1 MLPQGLL
8 DFLVRI
14 RPQIGCFIILIY
26 ISRCYFMVKRK
37 KTVSHRIFS
46 ITLITA
52 LINDIFDIITV
63 FCVNELDIVPK
74 WFNKF
79 AHIVF
84 LFTIFLTLYLSY
96 SYISN
101 LLNGT
106 NPKRSKLF
114 KIAPVVL
121 SFLGIAFLPMWFV
134 EDKNCN
140 YSSGPAVWLCY
151 AGAAIYFVVSVILVA
166 RKGKLLNQKARLA
179 IFTSLLTIFGVT
191 VIQFLGVLMTC
202 IGVTLICVTFFYT
215 VESPD
220 AVLIETLEYE
230 RERANEANR
239 AKTQFLSNMS
249 HEIRTPINAVLGMN
263 EMIMRECEDENILS
277 YSANIKTAGN
287 TLLALINEIL
297 DFSKIEEGKLEIIP
311 VDYDLNE
318 VINDLVNMIKP
329 RAEAKQLRLVI
340 DVDESVPS
348 RLHGDEIR
356 LKQIITNILTN
367 AVKYTRIGTVTFMVS
382 FKNISDDRNSVM
394 LDVSV
399 ADTGIG
405 IKKEDIPKL
414 FDEFER
420 IEEKRNRNIEGTGLG
435 INITQKL
442 LTMME
447 STLKVESE
455 YSKGSTF
462 SFSVKQGVVDR
473 TPIGKFKPVIKR
485 AISEHSKAS
494 GKFTASK
501 ALILVT
507 DDTPMNLTVFKN
519 LLKKTKIN
527 IDMAVS
533 GDECIKMSL
542 EKKYD
547 IIFLDHM
554 MPHKDGIETLKEMQ
568 THTESPNAKT
578 PIVCLTANAI
588 AGARETYMEAGF
600 TDYITKPIDPE
611 VLENMIVKY
620 LSPDKYT
627 LVKNK
632 GPVLKSSNMVS
643 DEMREQ
649 AAAYERG
656 ETKAQP
662 PAQDSGAAAVGAD
675 ISEQRVRHNEPIPMN
690 DEDEDVIIPE
700 FLYSIRDL
708 NIADGISHCGSESS
722 FLETLTTFAETS
734 GKIADDTEG
743 FWKVFDI
750 KNTTV
755 KVHAMKSM
763 LRIIGVAPLSSFAER
778 LEKAGNENDIK
789 MLETYIPELL
799 AGYRQLSADLQPL
812 LSLGA
817 EQDELPEADI
827 DMLHEMYR
835 DIDKFAKNFDY
846 DSIDEALAKLKNYK
860 IPEGEEAVYKKL
872 KEVVENFDYD
882 MVSDVLSEKI

>member
-1 MLPQGLL
+1 MTSVG
-8 DFLVRI
+8 I
-14 RPQIGCFIILIY
+14 TTIC
-26 ISRCYFMVKRK
+26 
-37 KTVSHRIFS
+37 
-46 ITLITA
+46 ITL
-52 LINDIFDIITV
+52 
-63 FCVNELDIVPK
+63 
-74 WFNKF
+74 
-79 AHIVF
+79 
-84 LFTIFLTLYLSY
+84 
-96 SYISN
+96 
-101 LLNGT
+101 
-106 NPKRSKLF
+106 
-114 KIAPVVL
+114 
-121 SFLGIAFLPMWFV
+121 
-134 EDKNCN
+134 
-140 YSSGPAVWLCY
+140 
-151 AGAAIYFVVSVILVA
+151 
-166 RKGKLLNQKARLA
+166 
-179 IFTSLLTIFGVT
+179 
-191 VIQFLGVLMTC
+191 
-202 IGVTLICVTFFYT
+202 FYT

-277 YSANIKTAGN
+277 YSENIQTAGN

-297 DFSKIEEGKLEIIP
+297 DFSKIEEGKLEVIP
-311 VDYDLNE
+311 VDYDLNV

-329 RAEAKQLRLVI
+329 RAEAKQLRLIV
-340 DVDESVPS
+340 DVDESSPS
-348 RLHGDEIR
+348 KLHGDEMR

-367 AVKYTRIGTVTFMVS
+367 AVKYTRIGTITFLVT

-394 LDVSV
+394 LEVSV

-405 IKKEDIPKL
+405 IKKEDLPKL
-414 FDEFER
+414 FSEFER

-435 INITQKL
+435 LNITQKL
-442 LTMME
+442 LTMMD
-447 STLKVESE
+447 STLQVRSE

-473 TPIGKFKPVIKR
+473 TPIGKFKPAIKR
-485 AISEHSKAS
+485 AISEHSKSS
-494 GKFTASK
+494 GKFTAQN

-519 LLKKTKIN
+519 LLKKTKIQ
-527 IDMAVS
+527 IDTAVS
-533 GDECIKMSL
+533 GDECIRMSQ

-554 MPHKDGIETLKEMQ
+554 MPHKDGIETLKEMLELK
-568 THTESPNAKT
+568 ESPNART
-578 PIVCLTANAI
+578 PVVCLTANAI

-620 LSPDKYT
+620 LTPDKYT
-627 LVKNK
+627 LIKNN
-632 GPVLKSSNMVS
+632 GNVLKSSAMVS
-643 DEMREQ
+643 NEMREQ

-656 ETKAQP
+656 ETKSSPPVSENGKVAGVNIAQP
-662 PAQDSGAAAVGAD
+662 NE
-675 ISEQRVRHNEPIPMN
+675 IHKEPIPMN
-690 DEDEDVIIPE
+690 DEDEDVVIPE

-743 FWKVFDI
+743 FWKVLDI

-778 LEKAGNENDIK
+778 LEKAGNENDLK

-812 LSLGA
+812 LNIDA
-817 EQDELPEADI
+817 EQDELPEI
-827 DMLHEMYR
+827 EVEKLHNMYR
-835 DIDKFAKNFDY
+835 DIDKFAQNFDY
-846 DSIDEALAKLKNYK
+846 DSIDEALLELKNYT
-860 IPEGEEAVYKKL
+860 IPEGEQEVYKKL
-872 KEVVENFDYD
+872 KDVVENFDYD
-882 MVSDVLSEKI
+882 MVSEVLSEKI

>member
-14 RPQIGCFIILIY
+14 RPQMGCFIILIY

-37 KTVSHRIFS
+37 KTSSHKIFS
-46 ITLITA
+46 MILITA
-52 LINDIFDIITV
+52 MVNDIFDIITV
-63 FCVNELDIVPK
+63 FCVNELDIIPY
-74 WFNKF
+74 WFNKIV
-79 AHIVF
+79 HIVF
-84 LFTIFLTLYLSY
+84 LYTIFLILYLSY
-96 SYISN
+96 AYINN
-101 LLNGT
+101 LINGKFK
-106 NPKRSKLF
+106 NKLLTALPA
-114 KIAPVVL
+114 ILA
-121 SFLGIAFLPMWFV
+121 FLGITLLPMWFV
-134 EDKNCN
+134 EDRNSN
-140 YSSGPAVWLCY
+140 YSSGPGVWLCY
-151 AGAAIYFVVSVILVA
+151 VSALIYFVVSVVLIA
-166 RKGKLLNQKARLA
+166 SKGKLLNQKARLA
-179 IFTSLLTIFGVT
+179 IFTSLFTIFFVT
-191 VIQFLGVLMTC
+191 LIQFLGVLITC
-202 IGVTLICVTFFYT
+202 VGITLICITLFYT

-220 AVLIETLEYE
+220 AILIETLEYE

-263 EMIMRECEDENILS
+263 EMIMRESEDDNILS
-277 YSANIKTAGN
+277 YSENIQTAGN

-297 DFSKIEEGKLEIIP
+297 DFSKIEEGKLEVIP
-311 VDYDLNE
+311 VDYDVNE

-329 RAEAKQLRLVI
+329 RADAKQLRLIV
-340 DVDESVPS
+340 DVDENTPS
-348 RLHGDEIR
+348 KLHGDEIR
-356 LKQIITNILTN
+356 LKQIVTNLLTN
-367 AVKYTRIGTVTFMVS
+367 AVKYTRIGTVTFMIS
-382 FKNISDDRNSVM
+382 FKNVPNDRGSVM

-399 ADTGIG
+399 SDTGIG

-435 INITQKL
+435 LNITQKL
-442 LTMME
+442 LTMMD
-447 STLKVESE
+447 SSLQVQSE

-462 SFSVKQGVVDR
+462 SFSVMQGVVDR
-473 TPIGKFKPVIKR
+473 TPLGNFKPVIKR

-494 GKFTASK
+494 GKFTAAN

-519 LLKKTKIN
+519 LLKKTKIK
-527 IDMAVS
+527 IDTAVS

-554 MPHKDGIETLKEMQ
+554 MPHKDGIETLKEMLE
-568 THTESPNAKT
+568 HTESPNSNT
-578 PIVCLTANAI
+578 PVVCLTANAI
-588 AGARETYMEAGF
+588 AGARDTYIDAGF

-611 VLENMIVKY
+611 ILENMIIKY
-620 LSPDKYT
+620 LDPDKIT
-627 LVKNK
+627 LIKNK
-632 GPVLKSSNMVS
+632 EKIFKTYVS
-643 DEMREQ
+643 DDIKEQ

-656 ETKAQP
+656 NTSSYGKTNSMEQ
-662 PAQDSGAAAVGAD
+662 QGYMGVN
-675 ISEQRVRHNEPIPMN
+675 ISEPAKKPMN
-690 DEDEDVIIPE
+690 ITYDQNEDDDVVIPE

-743 FWKVFDI
+743 FWKVLDI

-799 AGYRQLSADLQPL
+799 NGYRKLSQELQPL
-812 LSLGA
+812 LEMRVS
-817 EQDELPEADI
+817 EDELPFIENEK
-827 DMLHEMYR
+827 LYEMYR
-835 DIDKFAKNFDY
+835 SIDKYAQNFDY
-846 DSIDEALAKLKNYK
+846 DSIDEALAEMKNYQIPEDEQPVFQKLKD
-860 IPEGEEAVYKKL
+860 
-872 KEVVENFDYD
+872 VVENFDYD
-882 MVSDVLSEKI
+882 MVSDVISEKIK

>member
-14 RPQIGCFIILIY
+14 RPQMGCFIILLY

-37 KTVSHRIFS
+37 KTTSHKIFS
-46 ITLITA
+46 MILITA
-52 LINDIFDIITV
+52 MVNNIFDIITV
-63 FCVNELDIVPK
+63 FCVNELDLIPL
-74 WFNKF
+74 WFNKVV
-79 AHIVF
+79 HVVF
-84 LFTIFLTLYLSY
+84 LLTIFFTLYLSY

-101 LLNGT
+101 ILNA
-106 NPKRSKLF
+106 NKSNKIL
-114 KIAPVVL
+114 KIAPVL
-121 SFLGIAFLPMWFV
+121 ISFLGITFLPMWFV
-134 EDKNCN
+134 KDKNCN

-151 AGAAIYFVVSVILVA
+151 VSAAVYFVVSVILIA

-179 IFTSLLTIFGVT
+179 IFTSLLTIFGIT
-191 VIQFLGVLMTC
+191 VIQFLGVLMTSVG
-202 IGVTLICVTFFYT
+202 ITTICVSLFYT

-277 YSANIKTAGN
+277 YSENIKTAGN

-297 DFSKIEEGKLEIIP
+297 DFSKIEEGKLEVIP

-318 VINDLVNMIKP
+318 VVNDLVNMIKP
-329 RAEAKQLRLVI
+329 RAEAKQLRLIV
-340 DVDESVPS
+340 DVDEAAPS
-348 RLHGDEIR
+348 KLHGDEMR

-367 AVKYTRIGTVTFMVS
+367 AVKYTRIGTVTFMITY
-382 FKNISDDRNSVM
+382 KNLSDDRNSVM

-399 ADTGIG
+399 SDTGIG

-442 LTMME
+442 LTMMG
-447 STLKVESE
+447 SSLQVQSE

-494 GKFTASK
+494 GKFTASN

-527 IDMAVS
+527 IDTAIS

-554 MPHKDGIETLKEMQ
+554 MPHKDGIETLKEML

-578 PIVCLTANAI
+578 PVVCLTANAI
-588 AGARETYMEAGF
+588 SGAREVYMEAGF

-627 LVKNK
+627 LVKKKAN
-632 GPVLKSSNMVS
+632 VLKSSAMVS

-656 ETKAQP
+656 DTKAP
-662 PAQDSGAAAVGAD
+662 LPEAQSGGAVAGVN
-675 ISEQRVRHNEPIPMN
+675 ISVPKPRNNEPIPMN
-690 DEDEDVIIPE
+690 DEDEDVVIPE

-708 NIADGISHCGSESS
+708 NIADGISHCGSEGS

-734 GKIADDTEG
+734 AKIADDTES
-743 FWKVFDI
+743 FWKVLDI

-763 LRIIGVAPLSSFAER
+763 LRIIGVAPLSKLAER

-799 AGYRQLSADLQPL
+799 SNYRQLSAALQPL
-812 LSLGA
+812 LEIEP
-817 EQDELPEADI
+817 EQSELPEI
-827 DMLHEMYR
+827 EVEKLHDMYR
-835 DIDKFAKNFDY
+835 EINKFAGNFDY
-846 DSIDEALAKLKNYK
+846 DSIDEALASLKSYS
-860 IPEGEEAVYKKL
+860 IPESEAEVYNKL
-872 KEVVENFDYD
+872 KEAVENFDYD
-882 MVSDVLSEKI
+882 MVSDILSEKI

>member
-14 RPQIGCFIILIY
+14 RPQMGCFIILMY

-37 KTVSHRIFS
+37 KTPSHKIFS
-46 ITLITA
+46 MILITA
-52 LINDIFDIITV
+52 MVNDIFDIITV
-63 FCVNELDIVPK
+63 FCVNELDLIPHL
-74 WFNKF
+74 FNKVV
-79 AHIVF
+79 HIVF
-84 LFTIFLTLYLSY
+84 LFTIFFTLYLSY
-96 SYISN
+96 AYIDN
-101 LLNGT
+101 LINGK
-106 NPKRSKLF
+106 PKSKIF
-114 KIAPVVL
+114 KIAPVLV
-121 SFLGIAFLPMWFV
+121 SFLGISFLPMWFV

-151 AGAAIYFVVSVILVA
+151 VSAAVYFVVSVILVI

-179 IFTSLLTIFGVT
+179 IFTSLLAIFGVT
-191 VIQFLGVLMTC
+191 LIQFLGVLMTSV
-202 IGVTLICVTFFYT
+202 GVTLICVTLFYT

-277 YSANIKTAGN
+277 YSENIQTAGN
-287 TLLALINEIL
+287 TLLALIKEIL
-297 DFSKIEEGKLEIIP
+297 DFSKIEEGKLEVIP
-311 VDYDLNE
+311 VDYDLNV

-329 RAEAKQLRLVI
+329 RAEAKQLRLVV
-340 DVDESVPS
+340 DVDEGAPS
-348 RLHGDEIR
+348 KLHGDEMR

-367 AVKYTRIGTVTFMVS
+367 AVKYTRIGTITFMVT
-382 FKNISDDRNSVM
+382 FKNMLDDRNSIM
-394 LDVSV
+394 LEVSV
-399 ADTGIG
+399 SDTGIG
-405 IKKEDIPKL
+405 IKKEDLPKL
-414 FDEFER
+414 FSEFER

-435 INITQKL
+435 LNITQKL
-442 LTMME
+442 LTMMD
-447 STLKVESE
+447 SSLQVQSE

-494 GKFTASK
+494 GKFTASN

-519 LLKKTKIN
+519 LLKKTKIQ
-527 IDMAVS
+527 IDTAIS
-533 GDECIKMSL
+533 GDECIKMTQ

-554 MPHKDGIETLKEMQ
+554 MPHKDGIETLKEMME
-568 THTESPNAKT
+568 HKDSPNAKT
-578 PIVCLTANAI
+578 PVVCLTANAI
-588 AGARETYMEAGF
+588 AGARETYIEAGF

-611 VLENMIVKY
+611 ILENMIMKY
-620 LSPDKYT
+620 LSPGKYT

-632 GPVLKSSNMVS
+632 ANVLKSSNMVS

-656 ETKAQP
+656 DTKKNA
-662 PAQDSGAAAVGAD
+662 DGNEGGGAVAGVNIAV
-675 ISEQRVRHNEPIPMN
+675 SRVPNNEPIPMN
-690 DEDEDVIIPE
+690 DEDEDVVIPE

-743 FWKVFDI
+743 FWKVLDI

-778 LEKAGNENDIK
+778 LEKAGNDNDIK

-799 AGYRQLSADLQPL
+799 AGYRKLSEDLQPL
-812 LSLGA
+812 LEGSTDS
-817 EQDELPEADI
+817 EELPLIEVE
-827 DMLHEMYR
+827 MLHDMYR
-835 DIDKFAKNFDY
+835 NIDKFAQNFDY
-846 DSIDEALAKLKNYK
+846 DSIDEALAELKNYQ
-860 IPEGEEAVYKKL
+860 IPEDEQQVYQKL
-872 KEVVENFDYD
+872 KEVVDNFDYD
-882 MVSDVLSEKI
+882 MVSEVLSEKI